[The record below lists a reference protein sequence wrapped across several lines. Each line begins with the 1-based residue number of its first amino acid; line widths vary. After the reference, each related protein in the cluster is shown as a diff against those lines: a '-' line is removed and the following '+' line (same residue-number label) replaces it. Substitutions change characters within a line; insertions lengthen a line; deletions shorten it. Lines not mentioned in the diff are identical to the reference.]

1 MKSYKSLEA
10 YKYVKSGLVDQVK
23 VKKLKDDT
31 LLLVHGLVRHGQSM
45 FTKKPN
51 QSWIGVYKSGDII
64 NAHCTC
70 MAGLGET
77 CSHVAAIMFYLLFT
91 MDYYKRHFTDSVT
104 SDPNGWLPPKINNVD
119 FALICEINFHDKS
132 KEADEKNRKR
142 DSKDKADL
150 VPPPTKTR
158 KVVPK
163 LTDEDKDNFYF
174 CLSKTNPESAIL
186 RLIEGYNDRF
196 IPAAKNLQK
205 VLFKFYQTKYEEM
218 LYHELI
224 RHCPITYMSIEIS
237 PDDVI
242 EIEKQTKKQAKS
254 SLWFQARAGV
264 ITASRFKLCCQ
275 TDISQPAKSTI
286 IKVCYP
292 VKRRF
297 TTAATDHGIKYEWNG
312 IMTCSCC
319 KDIGKYAV
327 EVKCP
332 EKLENNSIKDLAKK
346 DKDFCLKGDEKTPIS
361 LKRTHA
367 YYYQVQLEMLLANCN
382 YCHFYVYGKNESFY
396 ELIKVDLKFLVEK
409 TEIAKRFFIFAVL
422 PELLGKWYSK
432 SHITEPKIYNKA
444 SEKSKDICTCQ
455 EEKDSE
461 TILCTDKTCVV
472 KTYHLQCLGLEEKPL
487 KKWYCPYCRRKKSRS
502 RKK

>member
-224 RHCPITYMSIEIS
+224 RHCLITYMSIEIS

-297 TTAATDHGIKYEWNG
+297 TTAATDHGIKYEPVAVESLKQELSKQHTDVKIVECGLFRSTEFPFLGATPDG
-312 IMTCSCC
+312 IMNCSCC
-319 KDIGKYAV
+319 KDIGRYAV

-332 EKLENNSIKDLAKK
+332 EKLI
-346 DKDFCLKGDEKTPIS
+346 I
-361 LKRTHA
+361 
-367 YYYQVQLEMLLANCN
+367 Q
-382 YCHFYVYGKNESFY
+382 
-396 ELIKVDLKFLVEK
+396 
-409 TEIAKRFFIFAVL
+409 
-422 PELLGKWYSK
+422 
-432 SHITEPKIYNKA
+432 
-444 SEKSKDICTCQ
+444 
-455 EEKDSE
+455 
-461 TILCTDKTCVV
+461 
-472 KTYHLQCLGLEEKPL
+472 
-487 KKWYCPYCRRKKSRS
+487 
-502 RKK
+502 